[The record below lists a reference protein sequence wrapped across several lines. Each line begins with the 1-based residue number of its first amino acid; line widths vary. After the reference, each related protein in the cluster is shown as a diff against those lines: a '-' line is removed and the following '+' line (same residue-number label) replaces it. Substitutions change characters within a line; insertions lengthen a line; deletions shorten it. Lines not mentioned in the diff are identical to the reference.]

1 MTKEEMLKKSFSQA
15 ASKAVLSYADNGI
28 DFIIIKND
36 MMAYAKKQD
45 IKIAEE
51 EIVDYIEKEI
61 HRLNEAVKD
70 FSYQAKI
77 SK

>member
-1 MTKEEMLKKSFSQA
+1 
-15 ASKAVLSYADNGI
+15 
-28 DFIIIKND
+28 